1 MKGFIINTEDYG
13 WIVQY
18 NGVAPDSKN
27 DFYQL
32 HPDDVEQIL
41 EDSKIFDNLEARIA
55 SNPVVEFEIIKHKK
69 MGGVATYAK
78 LKNI

>member
-13 WIVQY
+13 WIVQ
-18 NGVAPDSKN
+18 VDSAVPDYTN
-27 DFYQL
+27 EFFQL
-32 HPDDVEQIL
+32 HPDDIEQIL
-41 EDSKIFDNLEARIA
+41 EDSNLEARIA
-55 SNPVVEFEIIKHKK
+55 SNPVVEFEIIKHQK